1 MGAPRSMTQG
11 GGGDRGGSSRPGDR
25 RLMARRAA
33 GERCPMAAERGGR
46 RRGGVRGCG
55 GAAAGS
61 GGDSWAKVR
70 GSGGRR
76 RRRGEADEGAR
87 ARLLTAVGK
96 GASQIGNSE
105 KPKMANGAIHR
116 RVHGWKGNNLPSPSQ
131 VVQLYRSKGIKGMRI
146 DDPDKGALD
155 AVRNSGIVALVL
167 DTANGVLAELAS
179 NPSIAA
185 SWVQANV
192 RPYYPDVNI
201 KYIAVGNEVEG
212 GAMQSIL
219 PAMRNI
225 NNALADAGLG
235 SIKVS
240 TSIKFNVIADSY
252 PPSAG
257 RFAQPYMVEIA
268 RFLASTGAPLLAN
281 VYPYFAYRDGK
292 GRINLNYATFQ
303 PGGGGGATVR
313 DDHNGL
319 VYTNLLDAMVDAI
332 HAALE
337 KAGAPS
343 VRIVVLESGWPS
355 AGRSGASMDNARNYN
370 QGLINHVGQGTPKN
384 GQALETCVCA
394 MFNENQKPDDIT
406 EKHFGLFYPNMS
418 PVYPIRFA

>member
-1 MGAPRSMTQG
+1 
-11 GGGDRGGSSRPGDR
+11 
-25 RLMARRAA
+25 
-33 GERCPMAAERGGR
+33 
-46 RRGGVRGCG
+46 
-55 GAAAGS
+55 
-61 GGDSWAKVR
+61 
-70 GSGGRR
+70 
-76 RRRGEADEGAR
+76 
-87 ARLLTAVGK
+87 
-96 GASQIGNSE
+96 
-105 KPKMANGAIHR
+105 
-116 RVHGWKGNNLPSPSQ
+116 
-131 VVQLYRSKGIKGMRI
+131 MRI

-155 AVRNSGIVALVL
+155 AVRNSGIIALVL

-303 PGGGGGATVR
+303 PGGGGGGAATVR
-313 DDHNGL
+313 DDHNG
-319 VYTNLLDAMVDAI
+319 
-332 HAALE
+332 
-337 KAGAPS
+337 
-343 VRIVVLESGWPS
+343 
-355 AGRSGASMDNARNYN
+355 
-370 QGLINHVGQGTPKN
+370 GTPKN